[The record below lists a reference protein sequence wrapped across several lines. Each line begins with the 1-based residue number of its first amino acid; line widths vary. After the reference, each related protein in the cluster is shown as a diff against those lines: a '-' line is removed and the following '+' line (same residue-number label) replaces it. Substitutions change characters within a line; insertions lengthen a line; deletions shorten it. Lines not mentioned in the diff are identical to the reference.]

1 MLNRYC
7 PELADGEPPIRR
19 HEKVLEAF
27 WKPGTGNPRGTRECF
42 ACSLAFYRL
51 VLDSDNLTSEFDDAL
66 RAIILSCSKEGIDS
80 SINSYHGR
88 ITMKELMNRGGSGR
102 VGDAGDAA
110 IKILA
115 IRAGQS
121 KLDVFVKEVEGF
133 TDSLNEL
140 RSDEDALTQLA
151 FTYIDE
157 RCCWTW

>member
-1 MLNRYC
+1 
-7 PELADGEPPIRR
+7 
-19 HEKVLEAF
+19 
-27 WKPGTGNPRGTRECF
+27 
-42 ACSLAFYRL
+42 
-51 VLDSDNLTSEFDDAL
+51 
-66 RAIILSCSKEGIDS
+66 
-80 SINSYHGR
+80 
-88 ITMKELMNRGGSGR
+88 MKELMNRGGSGR

-121 KLDVFVKEVEGF
+121 KLDVFVEEVEGF